1 MYKEKANTGRENEMI
16 KYLTQKN
23 VRKERKKERKRT
35 GGSNR
40 KQYNGGLESRSLNSY
55 GRHTPI

>member
-23 VRKERKKERKRT
+23 VRKERKKEWKRT

-40 KQYNGGLESRSLNSY
+40 KQYSGGLKSRSLNSY
-55 GRHTPI
+55 VRHTPT